1 MKIHTQQGEQIK
13 NISFMVLMVW
23 MVYLIITGLIIGL
36 GYWVYNIPVGTFT
49 REPNVTL
56 NGPFYVGAISN
67 LGIILWTAA
76 ATLCIFGFIY
86 LRRYNPHSSFLMFLF
101 NAGIFTTLLLLDD
114 VYQWHENMFPVY
126 LHVSQKIIY
135 LIYFSYAL
143 FFLIRFRK
151 VIFKTEYIILLTSI
165 LLLSLSIIVDIIHD
179 SGRLT
184 ILLEKVTGFNM
195 NKSDD
200 LRILLEDTF
209 KGLGI
214 LTWLIYFSRVTFL
227 NVFPLQKRIQI

>member
-1 MKIHTQQGEQIK
+1 
-13 NISFMVLMVW
+13 
-23 MVYLIITGLIIGL
+23 
-36 GYWVYNIPVGTFT
+36 
-49 REPNVTL
+49 
-56 NGPFYVGAISN
+56 
-67 LGIILWTAA
+67 
-76 ATLCIFGFIY
+76 
-86 LRRYNPHSSFLMFLF
+86 MFLF

-114 VYQWHENMFPVY
+114 VYQWHEDMFPVY

-143 FFLIRFRK
+143 FFLFRFRK

-179 SGRLT
+179 SDRLT

-227 NVFPLQKRIQI
+227 NVFPLQKKIQI